1 MPEIF
6 RPYER
11 LVEITVLGKQFLVPE
26 KNTLLRC
33 FQFISPGSVLY
44 GRFCSDQQCAHCQVV
59 CRLPD
64 DDGRRPVLSCQFMA
78 CAGMSISEISPELE
92 MCLRGKLGLQ
102 PGPGENGGV
111 RVADCA

>member
-1 MPEIF
+1 MYEIF

-11 LVEITVLGKQFLVPE
+11 LVEIMVLGKQFLVPE

-33 FQFISPGSVLY
+33 FQFISPESVLY
-44 GRFCSDQQCAHCQVV
+44 GRFCSDQQCDHCQVV

-64 DDGRRPVLSCQFMA
+64 DDAARPVLSCQFMA
-78 CAGMSISEISPELE
+78 CAGLSISGISPELE

-102 PGPGENGGV
+102 QGPEKSRSV